1 MSFISCMK
9 VFVLKLVSMW
19 DRSVSNLQVT
29 GMDERS
35 EKVSK
40 QVQVLE
46 DAPKTSG
53 RRMKQLIHNGVLIP
67 DAYVPQAFTIA
78 LRGKPLKLTPL
89 QEEMAV
95 KFAQKF
101 GTPYTEDPTFC
112 ANFMKDFAEALGI
125 KEKITVADIDW
136 APITRWIEAERALK
150 ANMSKEEKK
159 QLAAAR
165 KKLREERKERFGWA
179 TVDGARMEI
188 GNYAVEPPSVFMGR
202 GKHPVRGSWKPA
214 IMTKDVTLNLSP
226 DAPTPPGEW
235 AGREW
240 RPEELWIAKWT
251 DKLSEKVKYI
261 WFHDATPMKQ
271 ERVQEKFDLA
281 NELESKIDQ
290 VRAHIG
296 DGLRSEDVKRRKVAT
311 VAYLID
317 VFKIRVGD
325 EKETESGTVGATSLQ
340 SKHIT
345 LHNSPR
351 MVKLRFLGKD
361 WVLFERELEVSQEAF
376 HNLEEFTSEGG
387 RIFSGVTTEAVRE
400 FLSEAMPRLSP
411 KVFRTYSATHLF
423 RERLESAKVV
433 PESTDTE
440 KKMTLTEANAAVAQL
455 LNHQKAIPKKWQET
469 YEKRMEMLKSLKGK
483 KGKSIAKRKMG
494 LQFRIAQMRLG
505 KNWNLGTSLRNYI
518 DPRVSVEFCKK
529 VNYDWKAYYPKALI
543 TKFAWA
549 ELA

>member
-1 MSFISCMK
+1 MA
-9 VFVLKLVSMW
+9 
-19 DRSVSNLQVT
+19 
-29 GMDERS
+29 ERS
-35 EKVSK
+35 EEVSR
-40 QVQVLE
+40 QVQALE
-46 DAPKTSG
+46 VPRKTSG
-53 RRMKQLIHNGVLIP
+53 HRLNQLKHNGVLIP
-67 DAYVPQAFTIA
+67 DAYVPQGFTITC
-78 LRGKPLKLTPL
+78 RGTPLKLTPF

-112 ANFMKDFAEALGI
+112 SNFMKDFAEALGI
-125 KEKITVADIDW
+125 KGKITVADFDW
-136 APITRWIEAERALK
+136 TPITRWIEAERTRK
-150 ANMSKEEKK
+150 ANMGKEEKK

-165 KKLREERKERFGWA
+165 KKLREERKEKYGWA

-202 GKHPVRGSWKPA
+202 GKHPMRGRWKPA
-214 IMTKDVTLNLSP
+214 VTTRDVTVNLSP

-240 RPEELWIAKWT
+240 RPDELWVAKWT

-281 NELESKIDQ
+281 NELELKIDK
-290 VRAHIG
+290 VRGHITE
-296 DGLRSEDVKRRKVAT
+296 GLRSDDVKRRKVAT

-325 EKETESGTVGATSLQ
+325 ETETESGTVGATSLQ

-345 LHNSPR
+345 LHNSPH

-361 WVLFERELEVSQEAF
+361 WILFERELEVSEEAF
-376 HNLEEFTSEGG
+376 RNLSEFTSEGG

-411 KVFRTYSATHLF
+411 KVFRTFSATHLF
-423 RERLESAKVV
+423 RQSLDGAKVGPESA
-433 PESTDTE
+433 ETE
-440 KKMTLTEANAAVAQL
+440 KKMAMTEANAAVAQL

-469 YEKRMEMLKSLKGK
+469 YKKRLEMLKSLKGK
-483 KGKSIAKRKMG
+483 KGKSIAKRKLG

-518 DPRVSVEFCKK
+518 DPRVSVQFCRK
-529 VNYDWKAYYPKALI
+529 VDYDWKAYYPKALI

-549 ELA
+549 EQS